1 MNLIGVRKKKNGLE
15 LVNPMRVLIDAELDM
30 SRQTIYMH
38 SWIPQGIAKGD
49 SCVISSKDVLFATD
63 VEEDIAKIKGEQW
76 ILETKQQGNMESLA
90 NISFALKKTFAELGE
105 RHLPFIEKSILKIRP
120 KKKWLNIM
128 TGLRKLIVLRLTLPS
143 LKSP

>member
-1 MNLIGVRKKKNGLE
+1 MSESNVENVEPTTLKFIRLSNNDELIAGVRKKKNGLE

-63 VEEDIAKIKGEQW
+63 VEEDIAEYYNTIVLEMIEDKGKFKM
-76 ILETKQQGNMESLA
+76 IDKNKKKQVNTEKSKV
-90 NISFALKKTFAELGE
+90 ISFPNSKNT
-105 RHLPFIEKSILKIRP
+105 IE
-120 KKKWLNIM
+120 
-128 TGLRKLIVLRLTLPS
+128 
-143 LKSP
+143 